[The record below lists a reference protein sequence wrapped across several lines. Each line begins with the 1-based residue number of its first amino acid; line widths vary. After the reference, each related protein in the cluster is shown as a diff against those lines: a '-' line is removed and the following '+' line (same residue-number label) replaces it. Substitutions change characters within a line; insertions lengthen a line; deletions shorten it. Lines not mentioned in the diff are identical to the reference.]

1 MSINKNNIADFIRY
15 LFKKRKGTEPPQT
28 LLDGWAALNNDEIA
42 TQLSGLFQSWG
53 MTDEDKR
60 TEINSFLKD
69 YLFAPK
75 PAPAKRPPTV
85 VVAPP
90 DVAQQN
96 PPAFTKKKS
105 NKMLTR
111 YGTAVLLIL
120 LIFLGYKYIAFKNTK
135 YLYTITDN
143 VSIRNDENQIVA
155 RMDLFPVQGATPSF
169 QKLKA
174 VDNEIY
180 YKSIDNS
187 GQLFPFRK
195 VLLKED
201 NFITY
206 LFGRNKETGYVNTN
220 YVVDN
225 VKEFDLYQ
233 TAFKE
238 VKNNKDENADLKA
251 IYRKIIIGSMS
262 IDASTD
268 QKYISLHT
276 NNLPK
281 SAINATYGIVKQSI
295 KTNVKYN
302 IIAGLSDG
310 YYYSFLGDIQ
320 NNEFTA
326 PQKITMTDADGTSK
340 PMTGA
345 YRFINRDG
353 RIVLYDCLTNSVTNY
368 KSQKNTDGNITSF
381 VYEAP
386 SNIIDDIFGSDDDT
400 SDTAADAAPVTP

>member
-1 MSINKNNIADFIRY
+1 MSINQQNIAAFIHY

-28 LLDGWAALNNDEIA
+28 LLDGWSALSNDEIA

-60 TEINSFLKD
+60 TEINAFLKD

-75 PAPAKRPPTV
+75 PAPAKRPTA
-85 VVAPP
+85 VVAPSNTA
-90 DVAQQN
+90 AQYQ
-96 PPAFTKKKS
+96 PETRKRRG
-105 NKMLTR
+105 NKRWLR
-111 YGTAVLLIL
+111 YGTAVVLLL
-120 LIFLGYKYIAFKNTK
+120 LIFLGYKYIAFKNTN

-143 VSIRNDENQIVA
+143 VSIRNDDNRIVA
-155 RMDLFPVQGATPSF
+155 RMDLFPVQGSTPSF

-187 GQLFPFRK
+187 GQLYPFRK
-195 VLLKED
+195 VMLKED
-201 NFITY
+201 NFLTY
-206 LFGRNKETGYVNTN
+206 LFGQHKETGYVNTN

-268 QKYISLHT
+268 QKYIALHT
-276 NNLPK
+276 NNLPR
-281 SAINATYGIVKQSI
+281 SAINATYAIVKQPI

-310 YYYSFLGDIQ
+310 YYYSFVGDIQ
-320 NNEFTA
+320 NNEYVA
-326 PQKITMTDADGTSK
+326 PQKIMMVDADGESK

-353 RIVLYDCLTNSVTNY
+353 RIVLYDCLINSVTDY
-368 KSQKNTDGNITSF
+368 KSQKNADGNIASF

-386 SNIIDDIFGSDDDT
+386 TNIIDDILGGDDT
-400 SDTAADAAPVTP
+400 LDMGDTSAPVTP

>member
-15 LFKKRKGTEPPQT
+15 LFKKRKGAEPPQT
-28 LLDGWAALNNDEIA
+28 LLDGWAALSNDEIA

-60 TEINSFLKD
+60 IEINSFLKD
-69 YLFAPK
+69 YLFTPK

-85 VVAPP
+85 VVAPSNNTSQDQP
-90 DVAQQN
+90 IL
-96 PPAFTKKKS
+96 KKKKGS
-105 NKMLTR
+105 RMLVR

-120 LIFLGYKYIAFKNTK
+120 LCFLVYKYIAFKNTK

-143 VSIRNDENQIVA
+143 VSIRNDDNRIVA

-174 VDNEIY
+174 LDDEIY

-238 VKNNKDENADLKA
+238 VKNNKEENADLKA

-262 IDASTD
+262 ADASTD

-276 NNLPK
+276 NNLPR
-281 SAINATYGIVKQSI
+281 SAVRATYGIVKQSI

-310 YYYSFLGDIQ
+310 YYYSFIGDIQ
-320 NNEFTA
+320 NNEYAA
-326 PQKITMTDADGTSK
+326 PQKIMMIDADGESK

-353 RIVLYDCLTNSVTNY
+353 RIVLYDCLTNAVTNY
-368 KSQKNTDGNITSF
+368 KSQKNTEGNIASF

-386 SNIIDDIFGSDDDT
+386 TDIIDDILGNDDDAI
-400 SDTAADAAPVTP
+400 DTADTAPPIP

>member
-15 LFKKRKGTEPPQT
+15 LFRKRKGTEPPQA
-28 LLDGWAALNNDEIA
+28 LLDGWSALSNDEIA

-53 MTDEDKR
+53 LTDEDKR
-60 TEINSFLKD
+60 MEINSFLKD
-69 YLFAPK
+69 YLFTPK
-75 PAPAKRPPTV
+75 PAPVKRPAV
-85 VVAPP
+85 IVAPP
-90 DVAQQN
+90 SDTMQQN
-96 PPAFTKKKS
+96 QPVFKKKKS
-105 NKMLTR
+105 NKMLVR

-120 LIFLGYKYIAFKNTK
+120 LCFLGYKYIAFKNTK

-143 VSIRNDENQIVA
+143 VSIRNDDNRIVA
-155 RMDLFPVQGATPSF
+155 RMDLFPVQGSTPSF

-174 VDNEIY
+174 QDDEIY

-206 LFGRNKETGYVNTN
+206 LFGQNKETGYVNTN

-262 IDASTD
+262 IDASTGE
-268 QKYISLHT
+268 KYISLHT
-276 NNLPK
+276 NNLPR
-281 SAINATYGIVKQSI
+281 SAVNATYGIVKQSI

-310 YYYSFLGDIQ
+310 YYYSFVGDIQ
-320 NNEFTA
+320 NNEYVA
-326 PQKITMTDADGTSK
+326 PQKIMMIDADGESK

-345 YRFINRDG
+345 YRFINQDG
-353 RIVLYDCLTNSVTNY
+353 RIVLYDCLTNAVTNY
-368 KSQKNTDGNITSF
+368 KSQKNSDGNIASF

-386 SNIIDDIFGSDDDT
+386 ANIIDDILGNGDATDP
-400 SDTAADAAPVTP
+400 SDTVPAPVQ